1 MANRLFKSEAKADV
15 IISEKTKNK
24 SATVAEICNNGLYLG
39 YLPQFSTE
47 LNTEADYILQNEN
60 ISQEEIRLSLS
71 RGVNWLRNYFIKNS
85 NVLRYIMSH
94 YSGSVYD
101 RYAEDD
107 RADSVV
113 RLMRDAYYRLKDLCP
128 NGNVYETINPSAL
141 AHQILDYWDEVY
153 QDSLMY
159 QMIGCAIHV
168 DKNVRA
174 FSRGEA
180 IDILKAIEDEVIKE
194 YIARDMIEQ
203 EKNNVNKCMEK
214 ISWLVDDTK
223 HKLQV
228 KRINMVDW
236 AVHVELSDEGKNF
249 KIGSYNS
256 LYDLLDK
263 IYDNVR
269 RRDI

>member
-60 ISQEEIRLSLS
+60 ISQEEIRASLS
-71 RGVNWLRNYFIKNS
+71 RGVNWLRKYFIKNS
-85 NVLRYIMSH
+85 NVLRFIMSH
-94 YSGSVYD
+94 YRGSVYD
-101 RYAEDD
+101 RYDEDS

-128 NGNVYETINPSAL
+128 HGNVYDTVNPSAL
-141 AHQILDYWDEVY
+141 ANQILDYWDEVY

-159 QMIGCAIHV
+159 QMISCAIHV
-168 DKNVRA
+168 DTNVRE
-174 FSRGEA
+174 FTKGEA
-180 IDILKAIEDEVIKE
+180 LDILKSIEDEVIKE
-194 YIARDMIEQ
+194 YISRDMVAQ
-203 EKNNVNKCMEK
+203 LQDNVDKCMEK
-214 ISWLVDDTK
+214 ISWLLDDTK
-223 HKLQV
+223 HTLQV
-228 KRINMVDW
+228 KRINMIDR
-236 AVHVELSDEGKNF
+236 AACVELSDDSKNF
-249 KIGSYNS
+249 KIERYNS
-256 LYDLLDK
+256 LYDLLDT
-263 IYDNVR
+263 IYDNIR